1 MEMIERTLGEICDE
15 GGGIIRTG
23 PFGTQLHQSDYKEDG
38 VPVVMP
44 KNIVGDKLLED
55 DIARIGEEDVVRLSQ
70 HVLNE
75 GDIVYGRRGDIGRQA
90 LITKKES
97 GWLCGTGCLRI
108 SLGNSVMTPRFLHYY
123 LRQTDVIGWIYNQA
137 IGATMPNLNTG
148 ILRSVPI
155 KYPPIE
161 TQRKIA
167 SILSAY
173 DDLIENNTRRIKILE
188 EMAQAIYREW
198 FVSFRFPGYEQVK
211 MVDSPLGRVPEGR
224 AVVPVTMAVE
234 VNPRTKIPKEGEKPF
249 VPMGSLSND
258 SMLITDIETRDGN
271 SGSKF
276 KNGDTLFA
284 RITPCLENGKT
295 GYVQFLSDAEAI
307 AFGSTEFIVL
317 RSRTLCPEYVYLMA
331 RSSEFRD
338 NAIKS
343 MSGATGR
350 QRVSER
356 CFEQFFIAQPD
367 AETLTRFSGFSA
379 QMFKQ
384 IFLLADKNQNL
395 REARDLLLPKLISG
409 AVDVSELEIDIKGA
423 A

>member
-1 MEMIERTLGEICDE
+1 
-15 GGGIIRTG
+15 
-23 PFGTQLHQSDYKEDG
+23 
-38 VPVVMP
+38 MP